1 MIHSFHALSK
11 FRHVRKYLKFRAIN
25 LYTTADFH
33 DSKISIFMVFRMFS
47 RRNRGF
53 LGTCF
58 VLISIVCFGYG
69 LYMYDLKS
77 VKLSESQAMLH
88 RTERSAAQLDKK
100 VEKLKSEKKS
110 LEEQLENVN
119 IQSNAT

>member
-1 MIHSFHALSK
+1 
-11 FRHVRKYLKFRAIN
+11 
-25 LYTTADFH
+25 
-33 DSKISIFMVFRMFS
+33 MFS

-100 VEKLKSEKKS
+100 VEKLRSEKKS
-110 LEEQLENVN
+110 LEEQLENVSTSDV
-119 IQSNAT
+119 ILYLENACGGGMILVRIYNLIFRQKLKFLKTQNR

>member
-1 MIHSFHALSK
+1 
-11 FRHVRKYLKFRAIN
+11 
-25 LYTTADFH
+25 
-33 DSKISIFMVFRMFS
+33 MVFRMFS

-100 VEKLKSEKKS
+100 VEKLRSEKKS
-110 LEEQLENVN
+110 LEEQLGNVST
-119 IQSNAT
+119 SNMHFIRKMPMEEARFWYGFIISFSGKS

>member
-1 MIHSFHALSK
+1 
-11 FRHVRKYLKFRAIN
+11 
-25 LYTTADFH
+25 
-33 DSKISIFMVFRMFS
+33 MFS

-69 LYMYDLKS
+69 LYMYDSQS

-88 RTERSAAQLDKK
+88 RTERSAAQFEKK
-100 VEKLKSEKKS
+100 VDKLKSEKKL

-119 IQSNAT
+119 KNILYSTA